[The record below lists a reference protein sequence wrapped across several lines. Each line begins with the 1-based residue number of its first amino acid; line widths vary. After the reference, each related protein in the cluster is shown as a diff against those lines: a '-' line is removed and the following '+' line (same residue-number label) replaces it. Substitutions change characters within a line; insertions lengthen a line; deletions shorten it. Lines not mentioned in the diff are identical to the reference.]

1 MLGEGGEGTEDYYI
15 TIRGEGKTPFIRILT
30 VKPQKRTL
38 KNSRGHLCRGVD
50 LAYGTENSANAN
62 FLVTRSQILAA
73 TEEVIENILL
83 VVLA

>member
-62 FLVTRSQILAA
+62 FLVTRCKFWRQRRK
-73 TEEVIENILL
+73 
-83 VVLA
+83 